1 MSSVCVLDLHSH
13 LHTCHP
19 KGRLSKA
26 MNLRCAALVV
36 CLIPSCG
43 VAAAQQAV
51 TGPVLSATPAPPS
64 PLSIPSAQAPPS
76 GANSTRYVLAPEDNI
91 QVTVWKEPSIS
102 GSLPIRP
109 DGMISLSLLGDLQAA
124 GYTPMQLSTEIT
136 QRLEKF
142 IQDPNV
148 TVTVLAVHPKEVF
161 MLGEIQHVGP
171 VPITPNMSPLQAIS
185 AAGGLSPFAR
195 AKRIYI
201 LREQQG
207 KQIKIPFD
215 YKKAIKNGDLQ
226 GLSLYP
232 GDTIVIP

>member
-1 MSSVCVLDLHSH
+1 VRAGSAQPPPYLSPKRTIEQSYEPPLCR
-13 LHTCHP
+13 TCSLP
-19 KGRLSKA
+19 NTKLWGRGRSA
-26 MNLRCAALVV
+26 
-36 CLIPSCG
+36 SCDG
-43 VAAAQQAV
+43 TGPQRDARAAV
-51 TGPVLSATPAPPS
+51 TVVYTKRAGASVRGKLHAVCSRS
-64 PLSIPSAQAPPS
+64 RGQYSGDGLEGAQHL
-76 GANSTRYVLAPEDNI
+76 R
-91 QVTVWKEPSIS
+91 
-102 GSLPIRP
+102 
-109 DGMISLSLLGDLQAA
+109 SLLGDLQAA